1 MSIEIKRNLANDVEG
16 GNLERKDEYRN
27 LAKPS
32 EMISE
37 MGVESE
43 FINIEL

>member
-16 GNLERKDEYRN
+16 GTLERKDEYRN
-27 LAKPS
+27 LVKPV

-37 MGVESE
+37 IGVDFSE
-43 FINIEL
+43 LVER